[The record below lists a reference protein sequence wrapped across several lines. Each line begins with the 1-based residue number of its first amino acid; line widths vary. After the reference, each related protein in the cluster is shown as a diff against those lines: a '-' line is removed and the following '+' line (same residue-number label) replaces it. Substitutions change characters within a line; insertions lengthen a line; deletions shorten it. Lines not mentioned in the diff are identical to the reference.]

1 MQSYNHMRYEPEHKA
16 ETHKRIVKDASRQV
30 RRAGLTG
37 SGVARVMRASG
48 LTHGGFYK
56 HFRSKNDL
64 LVEAISEAFRQRGAE
79 RGRIAAG
86 AAPGEEWKAIIN
98 WYLSEEHCA
107 HPETGCPIAALASE
121 LSRMDAKTKKRVGE
135 CLSAHRGGFLRLLPG
150 ERPAE
155 REKAFSII
163 IPAMLGAVQIARL
176 VPDPDMR
183 KEVLKN
189 MREFLLRSFQ

>member
-16 ETHKRIVKDASRQV
+16 ETRKRIVKDASRQV
-30 RRAGLTG
+30 RRAGLSG

-56 HFRSKNDL
+56 HFRNKNDL
-64 LVEAISEAFRQRGAE
+64 LVEAISEAFRQRGADRE
-79 RGRIAAG
+79 RIAAG
-86 AAPGEEWKAIIN
+86 AAPGEEWKAIVN

-121 LSRMDAKTKKRVGE
+121 LSRMDPKTKKRVGE
-135 CLSAHRGGFLRLLPG
+135 CLGAHRAGFLRLLPG

-163 IPAMLGAVQIARL
+163 IPAM
-176 VPDPDMR
+176 
-183 KEVLKN
+183 
-189 MREFLLRSFQ
+189 